1 MRIYLLK
8 DCISDSVFQL
18 AAGRPTADPLFSSAA
33 LCFGPNVTAIVLTG
47 ALSDGADGAFR
58 IAEAGGRVLVQ
69 DDKTA
74 PFFDIPHRCN
84 SSRISG
90 LRPAA
95 HWNRARPHRFAHGSR
110 RGCLVSRRAFV
121 PIEKRLLGRINFRC
135 LGCQQNRLDY
145 RKARPFYS
153 CLFN

>member
-74 PFFDIPHRCN
+74 PFFDISH
-84 SSRISG
+84 
-90 LRPAA
+90 AA
-95 HWNRARPHRFAHGSR
+95 I
-110 RGCLVSRRAFV
+110 RRASVDFV
-121 PIEKRLLGRINFRC
+121 LPPTGIAHALIALLMAPGADAWFRVEHSF
-135 LGCQQNRLDY
+135 R
-145 RKARPFYS
+145 
-153 CLFN
+153 